1 MSIVIQRRISSLL
14 ISLVVNI
21 HALIWPLLS
30 NPRQFII
37 PDLSQVMRKYFLKIF
52 VTLTTGPMHPA
63 LGWLHAPLAI
73 LLLTFRH
80 TKIEKYFRSI
90 VSKIIWAQKVWWAGN
105 SCTYQTFSLTIGWIY
120 QNTKSSGCWQM
131 RPTLVLAHNL
141 ELETNPGMSSC
152 LRWRSISQ
160 AEAGVWWFTH
170 KKREDEWWWD
180 WG

>member
-1 MSIVIQRRISSLL
+1 MHWSDHFWATLASS
-14 ISLVVNI
+14 SSQTWVRWWGNI
-21 HALIWPLLS
+21 
-30 NPRQFII
+30 F
-37 PDLSQVMRKYFLKIF
+37 KKIF

-90 VSKIIWAQKVWWAGN
+90 VSKIIWAQKLWWAGN

-131 RPTLVLAHNL
+131 RPTLVVAHKL

-160 AEAGVWWFTH
+160 AEAGVFSDDSLIRRERMSDGETEARWERWESGVWCLILH
-170 KKREDEWWWD
+170 K
-180 WG
+180 